1 MKAAEGSRTAVLVCQ
16 GRAVA
21 DGRIAPGRFT
31 DPVAVSLLR
40 ADERRTVE
48 QVRAGTP
55 PSGWLERVDYES
67 VRACAE
73 IVVPRTIAIDDAVR
87 ERTSPQVVL
96 LGAGLDDRA
105 WRMPELADR
114 VVFEVDH
121 PDSARDKRER
131 LAGLAAPTRSGEP
144 GEPGEA
150 GDRVRFVSVDLTR
163 DRLEGALAAAGHR
176 ADTPTTWIWEGVV
189 PYLTRPE
196 AARTVAAVATL
207 SAPGSR
213 LIVNYQA
220 PQAAIAIGQLIAR
233 SMDVL
238 ARRRGIWANEPWR
251 SRWTASAMRDLL
263 GRNGFTVRSDDD
275 LLTIATRLT
284 APTPRR
290 ASLRS
295 GRVAVADRP
304 A

>member
-1 MKAAEGSRTAVLVCQ
+1 MRATGGSRTAVLVCQ

-48 QVRAGTP
+48 QVRAGAP
-55 PSGWLERVDYES
+55 PAGWLERVDYES
-67 VRACAE
+67 VRACAA
-73 IVVPRTIAIDDAVR
+73 VLVPRTIAIDDAVR
-87 ERTSPQVVL
+87 ERPSPQVVL
-96 LGAGLDDRA
+96 LGAGLDGRA
-105 WRMPELADR
+105 WRMPELAGR

-131 LAGLAAPTRSGEP
+131 LAESPAAARPV
-144 GEPGEA
+144 A
-150 GDRVRFVSVDLTR
+150 DVRFVAVDLGR
-163 DRLEGALAAAGHR
+163 DRLGNALAAAGHQT
-176 ADTPTTWIWEGVV
+176 ATPTTWIWEGVV

-196 AARTVAAVATL
+196 AARTVAAVAAL

-220 PQAAIAIGQLIAR
+220 PQAAIAAGRLIAR
-233 SMDVL
+233 SLDVL
-238 ARRRGIWANEPWR
+238 ARRRGIWADEPWR
-251 SRWTASAMRDLL
+251 SRWTAPAMRDLL
-263 GRNGFTVRSDDD
+263 GGDGFIVHGDDD
-275 LLTIATRLT
+275 LLTIATRLA

-290 ASLRS
+290 AALRS